1 MVDQICQRSED
12 EARKRDANNLD
23 FECAGQSPSKKHDHT
38 ASPNRCLLKQQKED
52 RVQKP
57 QHWQRMINSKD
68 ERIAKLKNKL
78 LGKDATITEMRK
90 QVSQLSQQHESAMTQ
105 ISKLNEEHEKEMA
118 KQHESAM
125 AQICKL
131 NEEHEKEMAKQRESA
146 KAQIANLNKQHEKEM
161 EKANSRVKRT
171 RVEFASAKVKLTG
184 KFKEQVDEAD
194 ARAKAAGREQLKSKR
209 EMNKA
214 VRKCKLSGQE
224 LEFQQQLSSRAQT
237 EIKARDMEI
246 DLLNGEADELEQKL
260 HSQERELTKLREME
274 KRVKIVMEKS
284 YKGPKGGKYTYPPF
298 VDKMIME
305 NLMRFVPP
313 NSMARTIAAHGQY
326 LNPYFKCKDMPSKS
340 YIKVR

>member
-1 MVDQICQRSED
+1 M
-12 EARKRDANNLD
+12 
-23 FECAGQSPSKKHDHT
+23 
-38 ASPNRCLLKQQKED
+38 
-52 RVQKP
+52 
-57 QHWQRMINSKD
+57 
-68 ERIAKLKNKL
+68 
-78 LGKDATITEMRK
+78 
-90 QVSQLSQQHESAMTQ
+90 SQQHESAMTQ
-105 ISKLNEEHEKEMA
+105 ISKLDEEHEKEMA
-118 KQHESAM
+118 KQH
-125 AQICKL
+125 
-131 NEEHEKEMAKQRESA
+131 ESA

-246 DLLNGEADELEQKL
+246 DCLNGVADELEQKL
-260 HSQERELTKLREME
+260 HSQELELTKLREME

-305 NLMRFVPP
+305 NLTRFVPP